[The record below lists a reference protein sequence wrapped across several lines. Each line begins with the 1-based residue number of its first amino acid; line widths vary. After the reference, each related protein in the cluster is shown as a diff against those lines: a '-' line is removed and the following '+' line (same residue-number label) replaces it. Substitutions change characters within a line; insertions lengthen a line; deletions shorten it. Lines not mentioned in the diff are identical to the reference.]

1 MRTMRLAAIDIG
13 TNTARMLVA
22 DLSGKHLRPVER
34 FQFIL
39 GMGRHLRD
47 TGKIGDKEF
56 RNSIEV
62 LRKFRREM
70 GRLHVE
76 SYRACGTACLREA
89 GNSDL
94 FLAAAEK
101 EGIGIDVIEP
111 SEEGRLV
118 WDGIRDSLAGRP
130 GDIVMDIGG
139 GSTEFTAG
147 AGAGESIS
155 LPVGVVVLSS
165 LLPLS
170 DPPRAWEWKAL
181 SYYAARRIQDG
192 TVKFGNRRNR
202 RLIGTAGTFTTLA
215 ALERGMNRYDPDRIN
230 GARLSRNKVRRWME
244 RLAHMTD
251 RQRLRLRGMEKGR
264 ERYILPGISLIWAAI
279 ERFGVDGV
287 TVSDAGLL
295 EGIIRS
301 TRRRNA

>member
-89 GNSDL
+89 GNRDL